1 MCPQGGRRARQAS
14 VWHNTDT
21 LWYYGS
27 PMNLDILA
35 ELSWRE
41 ALVGLVALLVIYLAL
56 VYLRFRRLKSPRP
69 APEVP
74 ASAAVSASAVAAYA
88 AVQTV
93 DAAADAP
100 VATNLGTTPAA
111 SAAPAD
117 SFDFPWN
124 EPPLDAH
131 GKEKMLALETELA
144 QLRREVGG
152 LRAEVLVLREAQQKA
167 QAEPPA
173 AMPASP
179 LYSDAMQMATQ
190 GRDADSISQHCGISR
205 AEAEL
210 VVALVRNRD
219 NGR

>member
-1 MCPQGGRRARQAS
+1 
-14 VWHNTDT
+14 
-21 LWYYGS
+21 
-27 PMNLDILA
+27 MNLDILA

-41 ALVGLVALLVIYLAL
+41 ALVGVVALLVVYLAW

-69 APEVP
+69 APEAP
-74 ASAAVSASAVAAYA
+74 ASAAVSASAVAAYT

-93 DAAADAP
+93 DAAATDAP
-100 VATNLGTTPAA
+100 GAALLSTNPAATPAT

-117 SFDFPWN
+117 PFDFPWN
-124 EPPLDAH
+124 EPPLDAR
-131 GKEKMLALETELA
+131 GQEKMLALETELA

-152 LRAEVLVLREAQQKA
+152 LRAEVLILREAQQK
-167 QAEPPA
+167 PPA
-173 AMPASP
+173 EIAPVMPASP

-190 GRDADSISQHCGISR
+190 GRDAESISQHCGISR

>member
-1 MCPQGGRRARQAS
+1 
-14 VWHNTDT
+14 
-21 LWYYGS
+21 
-27 PMNLDILA
+27 MNLDILA

-41 ALVGLVALLVIYLAL
+41 ALVGVVALLVVYLAL

-69 APEVP
+69 APEAP

-93 DAAADAP
+93 DAAADVPAATNP
-100 VATNLGTTPAA
+100 GTNLGTNPGTNLGTNPGTTPGATPAA
-111 SAAPAD
+111 FAAPAD
-117 SFDFPWN
+117 AFDFPWN

-152 LRAEVLVLREAQQKA
+152 LRAEVLVLREAQQKV

-190 GRDADSISQHCGISR
+190 GRDAESISQHCGISR